1 MPKTLGALPRCLLVL
16 ALCAV
21 AALAPARTA
30 TAALTDPPTPAF
42 AALTSGPPVSI
53 GAPVVSG
60 ATVRGTTL
68 IVTSGS
74 WNPSA
79 TAVAYQW
86 QRDAGSGFADISGET
101 GTTYTLTA
109 ADEGASVRVHVV
121 ASNASGS
128 GAADS
133 AAVGPVIPAT
143 PVATTAP
150 AVSGSTVGG
159 QVLLATRGSWYP
171 AGTSYAYQWQRDT
184 GSGYADIAGATSSA
198 YTTVPADV
206 GATLRARVTATNA
219 YASATVATAGLGPI
233 TSGKPVSAVAPAI
246 SGTPKRGAAL
256 AVTPGTWSPAA
267 TSYTFRWQRD
277 DGTGFADIPGANG
290 TSYTPAGADVG
301 LPLQVVVTA
310 TNAFGTTTATSAATA
325 AVAADPPVNLGSPGV
340 AGTAKRT
347 FTLTASAGLWSPAG
361 AALTYQWQRDGG
373 SGFADISGATQPT
386 YTMVAADVG
395 ATLRVAV
402 KATNIDGNATA
413 YSAPTATVAAATPAS
428 AGAPIVTG
436 KARVGE
442 TLSTTDGTWLPAASG
457 YAYQWQRRTA
467 GVFTDITGATG
478 KTYTLIAADEGAQLR
493 VKVTA
498 TNADG
503 SGDGYSA
510 ATVPVVAPPVPPAAI
525 AGPAGTLT
533 DTGTLT
539 IDPGTWT
546 PSTTTLTYQWLR
558 CPAGA
563 TAIGGCVT
571 IGTGKTYILTG
582 PDVGHTIA
590 VRVTGT
596 IPGASTVVT
605 SALTADVPGRALTNL
620 TPPTIAGTI
629 QVAQDVHA
637 NAGTWSVPT
646 ISERYQWRRCDPDG
660 TSNCTDIPGATRPD
674 YRITV
679 ADKAHTLVLREY
691 ARSWGRAATVDS
703 AAATVADQPL
713 PVSAGSPLVI
723 GIAARAQNLQVTRG
737 TWQNDPTS
745 FGYQWRRCDA
755 DGVTNCADIPGATRA
770 NYVLTVADTGRTI
783 VAVVIAGNTEGT
795 TAAPAAPTAVVA
807 KVLPQLVTLGDVI
820 GTLQVPQ
827 TIQVRRGTWRTT
839 QDTNY
844 GFQWQRCDANGANCA
859 DIVGARQQYYR
870 LQTAD
875 ARARLRVVQSA
886 TNPDGT
892 VSAAMPVT
900 TAILPA
906 KPGLMTTPRL
916 TGVGRADAGKT
927 ITLTPGSWN
936 GTTEITTKVLEFWR
950 CNPRCTAISTGG
962 AGSYVL
968 TDADAGAL
976 IRGSETAT
984 GPGGTTVAWASA
996 WLGPVHSATA
1006 ATSSFAARGGTAV
1019 LRTSS
1024 GVALASA
1031 TVGSSAGV
1039 ARATAA
1045 VAPKARDR
1053 TVRIALKRARR
1064 APAGRLRAWACLARP
1079 AAGETSPCTKAV
1091 ALGTRRVSL
1100 KLKVAK
1106 GAAVR
1111 VTVVR
1116 ARPALKKTP
1125 RR

>member
-1 MPKTLGALPRCLLVL
+1 MPKTLGALLRCLLAI
-16 ALCAV
+16 ALCAT
-21 AALAPARTA
+21 ATLAPATTA
-30 TAALTDPPTPAF
+30 GAALTGPFVLGF

-68 IVTSGS
+68 TVNSGS

-79 TAVAYQW
+79 TSVAYQW
-86 QRDAGSGFADISGET
+86 QRDAGSGFADISGAT
-101 GTTYTLTA
+101 ATTYTLTA
-109 ADEGASVRVHVV
+109 ADQGAAIRVHVI
-121 ASNASGS
+121 AANASGS

-133 AAVGPVIPAT
+133 AAVGPVISAT
-143 PVATTAP
+143 PVNTTAP
-150 AVSGSTVGG
+150 VVSGTTAGG
-159 QVLLATRGSWYP
+159 QILLATRGSWYP
-171 AGTSYAYQWQRDT
+171 AGTSYSYQWQRDA

-219 YASATVATAGLGPI
+219 YASATVATAAIGPI
-233 TSGKPVSAVAPAI
+233 TSGKPANTVAPVI
-246 SGTPKRGAAL
+246 SGTVKRGAPL

-267 TSYTFRWQRD
+267 TTYTFQWQRD
-277 DGTGFADIPGANG
+277 DGTGFADVAGADG

-301 LPLQVVVTA
+301 MPLQVVVTA
-310 TNAFGTTTATSAATA
+310 ANAFGTTTATSAATA
-325 AVAADPPVNLGSPGV
+325 GVAADPPVNLGSPGI

-361 AALTYQWQRDGG
+361 AALTYQWQRDTG
-373 SGFADISGATQPT
+373 SGFANVSGATQTT
-386 YTMVAADVG
+386 YAMVAADVG
-395 ATLRVAV
+395 AVLRVAV
-402 KATNIDGNATA
+402 KATNVDGNATA
-413 YSAPTATVAAATPAS
+413 YSAPTATVAAATPGSAS
-428 AGAPIVTG
+428 APIVTG

-442 TLSTTDGTWLPAASG
+442 TLTTTDGTWIPTAVS
-457 YAYQWQRRTA
+457 YAYQWQRKTGS
-467 GVFTDITGATG
+467 GVFTDIAGATA
-478 KTYTLIAADEGAQLR
+478 KTYTLVAADADAQVR
-493 VKVTA
+493 AKVTA
-498 TNADG
+498 TNSDG
-503 SGDGYSA
+503 DGDGYSA
-510 ATVPVVAPPVPPAAI
+510 ATVPVVAPPVPPATI
-525 AGPAGTLT
+525 AAPAGTLT

-563 TAIGGCVT
+563 TAIGACVT
-571 IGTGKTYILTG
+571 IGTGKTYTLLG

-596 IPGASTVVT
+596 IPGASTVVA
-605 SALTADVPGRALTNL
+605 SALTADVAGRALSNL
-620 TPPTIAGTI
+620 TRPAIGGTI

-646 ISERYQWRRCDPDG
+646 IAERYQWRRCDADG
-660 TSNCTDIPGATRPD
+660 TSNCIDIPGATRPD
-674 YRITV
+674 YKITV
-679 ADKAHTLVLREY
+679 ADKAHTLVLREF
-691 ARSWGRAATVDS
+691 ATSWGRSATIDS
-703 AAATVADQPL
+703 AAATVAAQPL
-713 PVSAGSPLVI
+713 PAIAAAPLVT
-723 GIAARAQNLQVTRG
+723 GTAARAQNLQVSRG
-737 TWQNDPTS
+737 VWQNDPTS

-755 DGVTNCADIPGATRA
+755 DGVSNCADVPGATRA
-770 NYVLTVADTGRTI
+770 NYVLTTPDTGRTI

-795 TAAPAAPTAVVA
+795 TAAPAAATAVVA
-807 KVLPQLVTLGDVI
+807 KVLPELVRLGDLV

-827 TIQVRRGTWRTT
+827 TIQVRRGTWSTT

-844 GFQWQRCDANGANCA
+844 AYQWQRCDANGANCA
-859 DIVGARQQYYR
+859 DITGARQQFYR
-870 LQTAD
+870 LQTVD
-875 ARARLRVVQSA
+875 ARARLRVIQSA

-892 VSAAMPVT
+892 VSAATPVT
-900 TAILPA
+900 MAVLPA
-906 KPGLMTTPRL
+906 KPGLMTAPRL
-916 TGVGRADAGKT
+916 TGVGRADVGKT
-927 ITLTPGSWN
+927 ITLTPGAWN
-936 GTTEITTKVLEFWR
+936 GTTEITTKALEFWR
-950 CNPRCTAISTGG
+950 CNPRCASITTGG

-1006 ATSSFAARGGTAV
+1006 AMSSFAARGGTAV

-1031 TVGSSAGV
+1031 TVGASTGGGV
-1039 ARATAA
+1039 ARAAA
-1045 VAPKARDR
+1045 LVAKLRDR
-1053 TVRIALKRARR
+1053 TVKVTLKRARR
-1064 APAGRLRAWACLARP
+1064 APKGRLRAWACLARP
-1079 AAGETSPCTKAV
+1079 AVAETAPCTKAV
-1091 ALGTRRVSL
+1091 ALGSARHVTL

-1116 ARPALKKTP
+1116 SRAAK